1 LIGSRHRVDEA
12 LKKRLA
18 ELKSQ
23 AVNLTDLF
31 TNPEWVTLAAE
42 LEDACDVTI
51 EAGYTGANL
60 DKLLLDPEGFMRMK
74 QIQSIVARELRRW
87 LTELNLGIGTDA
99 ALACARK
106 IVLERLTNPS
116 VEIQTTLESVM
127 DTEEFMARLPLPA
140 DVQADVRVLLQQAIT
155 AEDWEAIAQA
165 ASQSVHRL
173 LIEQTQI
180 PQIA

>member
-1 LIGSRHRVDEA
+1 MVDEA

-31 TNPEWVTLAAE
+31 TNPEWVTLSAQ
-42 LEDACDVTI
+42 LED
-51 EAGYTGANL
+51 AGYTGANL

-87 LTELNLGIGTDA
+87 LTELNLGIGMDA
-99 ALACARK
+99 ALTCARK
-106 IVLERLTNPS
+106 IILERLTNPS
-116 VEIQTTLESVM
+116 LELQTSLESVM
-127 DTEEFMARLPLPA
+127 DTEEFMARLPLRA
-140 DVQADVRVLLQQAIT
+140 EAQADVRAVLQQAIT

-173 LIEQTQI
+173 LIEQTQM